1 MRKSGTQSLE
11 RSLTL
16 TCNSYCKRLQGIL
29 KYTGS
34 RHRTQEQLVMKKNQT
49 CDSDLFLCLLI
60 TQTERLII
68 CHILFHKLV
77 MMVLGLNLV
86 MGSLSLEVVEVWV

>member
-1 MRKSGTQSLE
+1 MVC

-16 TCNSYCKRLQGIL
+16 TCNSYCERLRGIL

-34 RHRTQEQLVMKKNQT
+34 RHRTQEQLDMKNKRKKIVT
-49 CDSDLFLCLLI
+49 VIFLCLLI
-60 TQTERLII
+60 TQTERLIT

-77 MMVLGLNLV
+77 MIVLGLNLV
-86 MGSLSLEVVEVWV
+86 IGSLSLEVVEVRV

>member
-1 MRKSGTQSLE
+1 MVQSLE

-16 TCNSYCKRLQGIL
+16 TRNSYCKRLRGIL

-34 RHRTQEQLVMKKNQT
+34 RHRTQKQLDMKKKRKN
-49 CDSDLFLCLLI
+49 CDSDLSLCLLI
-60 TQTERLII
+60 TQTERLIT